1 MSKKLDVLKRQ
12 DFINKLTLLVETLS
26 DKKKNCCFGVDG
38 AWGSG
43 KTFVLE
49 KFEEQLKEVQSEE
62 TADNRYFVFHY
73 DCWRY
78 DYYEEPTIAIVAAM
92 MDIIEKELSWFSEGV
107 ENVKRLAFETV
118 KTTLLK
124 IAGELFERKIGFDFV
139 EVAGE
144 ILEEND
150 KVDDKEF
157 DSLYGFKKALEKVRE
172 GIKEIAERKTIIFVV
187 DELDRCLPEYAIKV
201 LERLHHIFVDIDNV
215 IVIISM
221 DKKQLSHSI
230 KEIYGDIEVDTYLR
244 KFISFKVKLNLGM
257 ARNYFGKY
265 SSYVSMF
272 EFTDLEKEEI
282 EGFFA
287 DIMHGLDIR
296 TQERIFNKAEVIH
309 RLIKDD
315 EIKDCSIM
323 TFEVL
328 YLTSTLVLRN
338 HNLRWLIDKGETTNN
353 TLEEK
358 SNYHEKIIRYEA
370 EVSKN
375 GYRHNGRYSVQE
387 RWQEKT
393 IFWLASLYGR
403 YRNGGCG
410 YYYYDRPVKK
420 EIELIKRFSQFVKIV
435 DED

>member
-1 MSKKLDVLKRQ
+1 MSKNLDVLNRQ
-12 DFINKLTLLVETLS
+12 DFINKLTLLVETLA
-26 DKKKNCCFGVDG
+26 DKKQNCCFGIDG

-49 KFEEQLKEVQSEE
+49 KFESQLKEIQLEE
-62 TADNRYFVFHY
+62 TADNKYFVFHY
-73 DCWRY
+73 DCWKY
-78 DYYEEPTIAIVAAM
+78 DYYDEPTIAIVAAM
-92 MDIIEKELSWFSEGV
+92 LDITEKELSLFPEEI
-107 ENVKRLAFETV
+107 ENVKRLALETV

-124 IAGELFERKIGFDFV
+124 IASELFKKKIGFDFV

-150 KVDDKEF
+150 SAEEKEF

-172 GIKEIAERKTIIFVV
+172 GIREIAERKTIVIVV

-215 IVIISM
+215 VVIISM

-244 KFISFKVKLNLGM
+244 KFISFKVNLNIGL
-257 ARNYFGKY
+257 AKNYLKKY
-265 SSYVSMF
+265 SSYASMF

-282 EGFFA
+282 ERFFT
-287 DIMHGLDIR
+287 DIMQGLDIR

-315 EIKDCSIM
+315 TIKDCSIM
-323 TFEVL
+323 TFEIL
-328 YLTSTLVLRN
+328 FLTSALVLKN
-338 HNLRWLIDKGETTNN
+338 HNLRWVVDKNLIADAH
-353 TLEEK
+353 EEK
-358 SNYHEKIIRYEA
+358 SDYHAKIIRYKE

-375 GYRHNGRYSVQE
+375 GFKHNGKYMVRE

-393 IFWLASLYGR
+393 IFWLAGLYAR
-403 YRNGGCG
+403 YRNGACG
-410 YYYYDRPVKK
+410 FYYYDRPA
-420 EIELIKRFSQFVKIV
+420 EQQLGLIKRFAQFVKII
-435 DED
+435 DAD